1 MNSVGQALIRTE
13 DVTKVY
19 NPRLPDEVRAVDRVS
34 VTINRGDVA
43 VLKGPSGSG
52 KTSLLSLIGCM
63 SRPTAGRIFVDG
75 RDVAKLSESL
85 LTAIRRETFGFIF
98 QQYNLVPDAS
108 VLENVLLPL
117 YPVGLRPSE
126 MKQRADRILEGLGI
140 EPRRRLKVRKLSGG
154 EQQRVAIARALVNEP
169 DIIVADEPTAHLDRQ
184 RSADLL
190 RILEDL
196 NRQGKT
202 IIIATHDAQVY
213 DHAFVT
219 RTIEMG
225 DGRVEAERLS

>member
-1 MNSVGQALIRTE
+1 MKEPAEALIWTE

-34 VTINRGDVA
+34 VTIDRGDVA

-63 SRPTAGRIFVDG
+63 SRPTSGRIFVDG

-126 MKQRADRILEGLGI
+126 MKQRANRILEGLGI
-140 EPRRRLKVRKLSGG
+140 ENRRRLKVRKLSGG

-190 RILEDL
+190 RVLEDL
-196 NRQGKT
+196 NMQGKT

-213 DHAFVT
+213 DHVFVT